1 MPKML
6 VNRYIPKIIQNKT
19 GLMKNP
25 KVEAKEFFNEG
36 V

>member
-1 MPKML
+1 MKTVYQLQILWNPL
-6 VNRYIPKIIQNKT
+6 FT
-19 GLMKNP
+19 GLTKNP